1 MSPKRHGMYLSPEDD
16 QQLLQEL
23 ESCTVKGRKSE
34 LLRNYALLG
43 YKLAL
48 DLCEKTQDHA
58 ALTTALAALFGAQES
73 QHDFRQAAEFLKVRG
88 LRKGQG
94 GTTQIAA
101 QPPAPVQA
109 VVTAP
114 AQPSEA
120 LREPSQPD
128 DKAAP
133 LMAHEAQP
141 AATKPRWGALN
152 SLVGGATQPKPITSD
167 EKGSD

>member
-1 MSPKRHGMYLSPEDD
+1 MSPKRYGMYLSPEDD

-23 ESCTVKGRKSE
+23 EGCTVKGRKSE

-73 QHDFRQAAEFLKVRG
+73 QHDFRQAAEFLKARG

-94 GTTQIAA
+94 GATQSAA
-101 QPPAPVQA
+101 TPAPIQA
-109 VVTAP
+109 PTVVP
-114 AQPSEA
+114 AQPAEKP
-120 LREPSQPD
+120 RELQPPD
-128 DKAAP
+128 EAAP
-133 LMAHEAQP
+133 PLTSDAQP
-141 AATKPRWGALN
+141 ERAKPRWGALN
-152 SLVGGATQPKPITSD
+152 QLVGGSTQPKLQPTSE